1 MKRAHLSGTSLVVQ
15 WLGLHVP
22 NAGGLGLITGQEARS
37 HTLHLRVCKLQQKIL
52 NATTKIQ
59 HSQINELTLKKP
71 HLSINCLKNEPPLDS
86 ETISFTGD
94 S

>member
-1 MKRAHLSGTSLVVQ
+1 MAQ

-22 NAGGLGLITGQEARS
+22 YAGGLGLITGQRARS
-37 HTLHLRVCKLQQKIL
+37 HTWQLRVCMLQLKIL

-59 HSQINELTLKKP
+59 HSQINELILKKV

-86 ETISFTGD
+86 ETISFIGD